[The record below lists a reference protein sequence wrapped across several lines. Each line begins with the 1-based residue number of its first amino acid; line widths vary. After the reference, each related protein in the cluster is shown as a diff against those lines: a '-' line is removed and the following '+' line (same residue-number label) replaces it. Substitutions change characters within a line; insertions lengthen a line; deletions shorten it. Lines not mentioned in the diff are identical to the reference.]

1 MRKQIEDDAFLKGK
15 SNMVTLHTIL
25 KDHSEIFELIYEHS
39 AEHGQPRAYLRV
51 STPEAPNPESIIF
64 LSKNSHSEL
73 IDSHHKTLWIMTQ
86 SLWEKSQIFFLEL
99 AKKNQNSILVCRN
112 LQMAMASILGYFDR
126 RESLLAFPTGISPQS
141 WIHPSAIIESEVTI
155 GPFTTIGPHVI
166 IQKGSRIG
174 SHCIIEGE
182 THIGAECFIE
192 GHVFIG
198 RQTQIG
204 KRCRIK
210 PFASIG
216 TDGYGYFP
224 AKNNAIK
231 IPQIGKVI
239 IEDFV
244 DIGSGTCIDRATI
257 THTRIGQGTKI
268 DNLVHIAHN
277 CDIGQYCFI
286 TACFAMA
293 GSTKIGDH
301 FRTGGATSVGSHLT
315 IANDVSLAGASVVMS
330 DIPLAGEYGGHPLQP
345 MKSYLKTQVILH
357 QLLNLKKQIHLILK
371 HLHLNSSE

>member
-1 MRKQIEDDAFLKGK
+1 
-15 SNMVTLHTIL
+15 MVTLQTIL
-25 KDHSEIFELIYEHS
+25 KDHSEIFELIYDNS
-39 AEHGQPRAYLRV
+39 AERPSPALYRCV
-51 STPEAPNPESIIF
+51 STPESPNPEAIIF
-64 LSKNSHSEL
+64 LSKISHSTSL
-73 IDSHHKTLWIMTQ
+73 DSHQKTLWIMTRD
-86 SLWEKSQIFFLEL
+86 LWEKSQKSFLEL
-99 AKKNQNSILVCRN
+99 AKKNQNSILICRN
-112 LQMAMASILGYFDR
+112 LQMAMAQTLGYFDR
-126 RESLLAFPTGISPQS
+126 RESLLAFPAGISPQS
-141 WIHPSAIIESEVTI
+141 WIHPSAIIESGVSI
-155 GPFTTIGPHVI
+155 GPFTTIGPNVI
-166 IQKGSRIG
+166 IQKGSHIG

-182 THIGAECFIE
+182 SHIGSECFLE

-224 AKNNAIK
+224 AKNNTIK

-257 THTRIGQGTKI
+257 THTRIGKGTKI

-277 CDIGQYCFI
+277 CDIGRYCFI

-301 FRTGGATSVGSHLT
+301 FMTGGATSVGSHLT
-315 IANDVSLAGASVVMS
+315 IANDVTLAGASVVMS
-330 DIPLAGEYGGHPLQP
+330 DITSSGQYGGHPLQP
-345 MKSYLKTQVILH
+345 MKNYLKTQVMLN

-371 HLHLNSSE
+371 HINLNILD